1 MAPNKLIAQIQQLE
15 NQFMRVSGEY
25 RDLFTKV
32 EEQISAYQLDVN
44 KITGKEHR
52 FTNMQ
57 DDIYINEYGI
67 ARKIAAPGSLENT
80 GQFACENP
88 TDMFDHS
95 CQGLSNFYGVSHS
108 MTPDIIPETTYVLG
122 DNLGQAVAKC
132 DGPGQGIVAQG
143 DCEGA
148 LGGGGYVKGSWDW
161 LPAGCISDNGIR
173 THYNTTTAPT
183 GKIASNWGTVC
194 SSTPATIQGVN
205 DTKIC
210 PAACSTCLP
219 GGGDDGQAL
228 VGGVC
233 HASCSS
239 QGYCGTGNAYTNG
252 GTNCAGCPAPTQTNI
267 DQDHIPTFARTFWKR
282 EKCTTQADTGA
293 QDFEKHKR
301 TDVIIQNATS
311 LEFGQDMKDGELC
324 RVAGK
329 NIKNKDTNK
338 TAWVNIKGEKSIYP
352 DHPQPGSK
360 ESLPSCSDIP
370 TYIVTQEQWDN
381 IPDSSQK
388 TMSEHS
394 ICNNIGI
401 VEADY
406 IKLIKLNTRLTHLSN
421 TISQKLSDI
430 VTADEI
436 MENTIR
442 EKKSQIRNVLKN
454 LKIERKNF
462 DKNQRLVKTMQYQSE
477 DSHINYVSNKYHMM
491 AWGLLV
497 VGVTGFTIHQLVTKK
512 S

>member
-143 DCEGA
+143 DCDGA
-148 LGGGGYVKGSWDW
+148 LGGGGFAESSWDW
-161 LPAGCISDNGIR
+161 LPAGCVSDNGTR
-173 THYNTTTAPT
+173 THYNTNTSPT

-205 DTKIC
+205 DTKI
-210 PAACSTCLP
+210 
-219 GGGDDGQAL
+219 
-228 VGGVC
+228 
-233 HASCSS
+233 
-239 QGYCGTGNAYTNG
+239 
-252 GTNCAGCPAPTQTNI
+252 
-267 DQDHIPTFARTFWKR
+267 DQEYIPTFAKTFWEE
-282 EKCTTQADTGA
+282 EKCTTVADTGA
-293 QDFEKHKR
+293 QDFEKYKR
-301 TDVIIQNATS
+301 TDLMIQNATS
-311 LEFGQDMKDGELC
+311 LEFGQEMKDGELC

-352 DHPQPGSK
+352 DNPQPGSK

-370 TYIVTQEQWDN
+370 TYEVTQEQWDN